1 MLKLSL
7 HFFLVFFVREKL
19 FYISIRGWWLTKL
32 SIWNFR
38 EPMWISLRLSVLM
51 NELFGVMT
59 MTDMYVK
66 LVSMMNGCNDEREQA
81 TQHLRRQNVHWI
93 TPNQRTT
100 FETGKYSFSSF
111 SQLLLHRRQRSTEF
125 VVVWVLVL
133 AMSILPLFGSPR
145 MHSLLPWKLSYK
157 SHAHRTSKHMYS
169 WDPSNESVGRCLC
182 VCMWVSR
189 SVPWSLFNWIYIKS
203 LCFET
208 DCILHRMLD
217 DAFAL
222 EIMNFPFNWCECVAC
237 LSVCVSWSVGR
248 IAEVVLQFDMVTN
261 DGLCLSWVAKYT
273 QSAGVQFQKMWK
285 MWIARAS
292 KTSCQR

>member
-1 MLKLSL
+1 MNCSALWRWLICMWNWCLWWTDAMTNANKPHSIYEGKMFTESHRTNGLRSKLENIP
-7 HFFLVFFVREKL
+7 FRVFR
-19 FYISIRGWWLTKL
+19 
-32 SIWNFR
+32 N
-38 EPMWISLRLSVLM
+38 
-51 NELFGVMT
+51 
-59 MTDMYVK
+59 
-66 LVSMMNGCNDEREQA
+66 
-81 TQHLRRQNVHWI
+81 
-93 TPNQRTT
+93 
-100 FETGKYSFSSF
+100 YSFTVVNVRPNSLSCECSYWLWAFYRCSVPHVCIACFHGSF
-111 SQLLLHRRQRSTEF
+111 HINHMRTAHQNTCTAE
-125 VVVWVLVL
+125 
-133 AMSILPLFGSPR
+133 ILPMNRSEG
-145 MHSLLPWKLSYK
+145 
-157 SHAHRTSKHMYS
+157 
-169 WDPSNESVGRCLC
+169 VCVC

-222 EIMNFPFNWCECVAC
+222 EIMNIPFNWCECVAC